1 MTWQDA
7 GRPSGSTSSGLFDG
21 DFSWGLV
28 LLGVVGLIALV
39 LVCSLGF
46 IARMRDRA
54 AERKEREAR
63 ERAQQQAP
71 PAG

>member
-28 LLGVVGLIALV
+28 LLGIVGLTALV
-39 LVCSLGF
+39 IVCSLGF

-54 AERKEREAR
+54 AERKEREAK
-63 ERAQQQAP
+63 ERAEHQAP
-71 PAG
+71 PPA